1 MERTEYN
8 AQIAFVEY
16 LKNDITEELR
26 DLGIREVENR
36 LNQYEMALN
45 KVNELK
51 NMCVDIMLKNDA
63 QRTEALD
70 WSTQQRAVA
79 KPLSDFKTELQT
91 TLKGLRLTEQQNSMR
106 EKQVKEQE
114 MSAFKEKLEIDRLK
128 NVAENE
134 QKINSA
140 LQTEITNSIEERQK
154 VEQDFLERTASL
166 RFAVFSKKSCSPF
179 CLSSILFVISV

>member
-79 KPLSDFKTELQT
+79 KPLSDFK
-91 TLKGLRLTEQQNSMR
+91 N
-106 EKQVKEQE
+106 
-114 MSAFKEKLEIDRLK
+114 
-128 NVAENE
+128 
-134 QKINSA
+134 
-140 LQTEITNSIEERQK
+140 
-154 VEQDFLERTASL
+154 RTSNYT
-166 RFAVFSKKSCSPF
+166 
-179 CLSSILFVISV
+179 